1 MPATLW
7 NHRLLSSFA
16 LAIFATS
23 AVACSDDDPVEP
35 EDEPEV
41 QTLTLSVGASTITIN
56 KTTGAPSGDLV
67 VPAGASTV
75 TAVWKRVD
83 GSVESLITTAEFELR
98 IVPTTSANLSWVP
111 SGAFGGTLTTAG
123 LASGQS
129 TTAQVSA
136 FHLVEQHNDFGP
148 YTFTVRVE

>member
-7 NHRLLSSFA
+7 NRRLLSTLA

-23 AVACSDDDPVEP
+23 AVACDDDPVEP

-41 QTLTLSVGASTITIN
+41 QTVTLSVGASTITIN
-56 KTTGAPSGDLV
+56 KTTGAPSGDLI

-75 TAVWKRVD
+75 TAVWKRAD
-83 GSVESLITTAEFELR
+83 GSVEPLITTAEFELR

-123 LASGQS
+123 LVSGQS

-148 YTFTVRVE
+148 YTFTVRVQ